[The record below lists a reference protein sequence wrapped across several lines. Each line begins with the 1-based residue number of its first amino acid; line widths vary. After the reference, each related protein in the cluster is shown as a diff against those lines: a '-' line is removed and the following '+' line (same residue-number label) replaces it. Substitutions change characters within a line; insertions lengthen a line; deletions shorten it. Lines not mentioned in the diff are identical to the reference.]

1 MKLRLIEGGA
11 GSGKSYLCLQELAAR
26 QQAEPVGKPL
36 LLLVPEQATFAGERA
51 YVNFVAEAGV
61 GERVG
66 ASLRVQA
73 VSFSGLYRLLA
84 AEQKFAALPWL
95 DEQGRAMLLEAC
107 LQQHR
112 GRLEVLDAAA
122 GNISFVDA
130 LARALVE
137 FEQYAV
143 APADLRRAAEQ
154 LTDRLLAAKLRD
166 LALLF
171 EAYLHMVVGGFRD
184 QGLMMAELAQ
194 AAAVSE
200 MLEGAEIW
208 LDNFLDFNPS
218 QLAVVRALFPKVQA
232 VNLCLCL
239 PPEAAENRG
248 IGRIFGGQR
257 YLRRQFLQL
266 AAELGAEVEIT
277 RLTANQRQRHNQ
289 ELAAVEACF
298 AFGCFGHRLP
308 RSADWADLPL
318 DCPPEHI
325 ELAAMPDL
333 AAEAAYAAQTISRLC
348 RDEGYKFREIAVIT
362 RNLANYRTELE
373 NAFRDFNIPYFF
385 DMGADLGRHPLVKL
399 IGTVLSVLA
408 ENWST
413 PAVLAYLKSG
423 LAPLS
428 LDEADIL
435 ENYALRCGL
444 KSYMWRQA
452 GQFKRAGG
460 LNAEQLA
467 QINALAERALR
478 PLLNFWEQTR
488 TEQNRLPVGA
498 LAGAL
503 QALLN
508 DLRVAETLLSWEQQA
523 MQRQELRL
531 ADAHR
536 QILPKVE
543 QLLAQLQAF
552 LADLPVSFAEF
563 AELWQEGTARLQL
576 SSIPPSANEV
586 NVAEVSRSRL
596 PEIRVAIVLG
606 LNDGELP
613 AALAEDGLLGSL
625 EREQLAG
632 LPEPLELAAG
642 PRERQE
648 NEEYLAYI
656 ALTRSS
662 ERLYLS
668 YAEQAA
674 DGTALRP
681 SIVVTQMRQIFPGL
695 AVRRP
700 EDLPLV
706 NTLGGERHLL
716 AGLAAHLTRLREGE
730 PVLPAVD
737 DFWRGVCRQLT
748 ASGRLLPQ
756 LNALR
761 QGLAYQVD
769 RAPLDKRRYFA
780 LYGRSGTTST
790 SVSRL
795 ERFNSCPCKYY
806 ASYGL
811 GLAPRP
817 EFKLQTADIG
827 TLYHYILS
835 EVMQQLVQEH
845 CVWADL
851 TAERLEPLVR
861 RTLEQFA
868 ERGLAE
874 ILADSGKNSYMA
886 EKIVA
891 VVTQSLLDMAA
902 NLAAGSFQPRRFELS
917 FGERNGLQP
926 LRLELSDG
934 RLVELRGVIDRVD
947 VAAGSEAAFVRIID
961 YKMQNK
967 TLSLS
972 DIYYGL
978 NWQLPL
984 YLEALL
990 QTSRQKLRPAGM
1002 FYVPIQEIIKNV
1014 QSLAEEGASV
1024 KLQGLAILDTEAL
1037 LLAERDLEPGRYAK
1051 TMNVY
1056 WKRDSSFGRSTMMGL
1071 LPAEYNFMQHCLRRQ
1086 AAASVERL
1094 QAGEI
1099 RQRPLE
1105 QNGRL
1110 ICEYCD
1116 YYSVCALDLAAE
1128 RQSRNVDKISKPEV
1142 MRRWQNEFGT
1152 DEYASDEFA
1161 SDEFAS
1167 GEFNFDKE

>member
-26 QQAEPVGKPL
+26 QKAEPLGKPL

-51 YVNFVAEAGV
+51 YVNFAEGGDEPV
-61 GERVG
+61 GT
-66 ASLRVQA
+66 SLRVQA

-84 AEQKFAALPWL
+84 AEQTFAALPWL

-107 LQQHR
+107 LQQNR
-112 GRLEVLDAAA
+112 GQLEILDAAA

-137 FEQYAV
+137 FEQYAIS
-143 APADLRRAAEQ
+143 PADLRRAAEQ
-154 LTDRLLAAKLRD
+154 LNDRLLAAKLRD
-166 LALLF
+166 LARLF

-194 AAAVSE
+194 AAENSKL
-200 MLEGAEIW
+200 LEGAEIW
-208 LDNFLDFNPS
+208 LDSFLDFNPS
-218 QLAVVRALFPKVQA
+218 QLAVLRALFPKLQA

-239 PPEAAENRG
+239 PPEATEPNG

-257 YLRRQFLQL
+257 RLRRQFLQL
-266 AAELGAEVEIT
+266 AAEVGAEVEIT
-277 RLTANQRQRHNQ
+277 RLTANQRQKHNP

-298 AFGCFGHRLP
+298 AFGCFGYGAWP
-308 RSADWADLPL
+308 DLPGSQ
-318 DCPPEHI
+318 PPANV
-325 ELAAMPDL
+325 ELMAAPDI

-348 RDEGYKFREIAVIT
+348 REENYKFREIAVIT
-362 RNLANYRTELE
+362 RNLANYRNELE

-385 DMGADLGRHPLVKL
+385 DMGAELGKHPLVKL
-399 IGTVLSVLA
+399 ISTVLSVLV

-423 LAPLS
+423 LAPVS
-428 LDEADIL
+428 MDEADVL

-444 KSYMWRQA
+444 KNYMWRQA
-452 GQFKRAGG
+452 GQFKRRGG
-460 LNAEQLA
+460 LEAEELA
-467 QINALAERALR
+467 QINEMAARAMQ
-478 PLLNFWEQTR
+478 PLLVFWEKTGAGQ
-488 TEQNRLPVGA
+488 QRLPVGV

-503 QALLN
+503 QELLL
-508 DLRVAETLLSWEQQA
+508 DLQVETTLLDWEQQA
-523 MQRQELRL
+523 VQRQELRL

-543 QLLAQLQAF
+543 QLLTQLQAF

-596 PEIRVAIVLG
+596 PEIRAAIVLG
-606 LNDGELP
+606 LNEGELP
-613 AALAEDGLLGSL
+613 AVLAEDGLLGSL
-625 EREQLAG
+625 DRAQLAG

-668 YAEQAA
+668 YAEQTA
-674 DGTALRP
+674 DGTPLRP
-681 SIVVTQMRQIFPGL
+681 STVVTQLKQIFPGL
-695 AVRRP
+695 LLKRP
-700 EDLPLV
+700 EDLPLLD
-706 NTLGGERHLL
+706 NLGGERHLL
-716 AGLAAHLTRLREGE
+716 AGLSAHLTKLREGE
-730 PVLPAVD
+730 SVPSLVN

-748 ASGRLLPQ
+748 ARGQLSGPLS
-756 LNALR
+756 ALR
-761 QGLAYQVD
+761 QGLAYQVNS
-769 RAPLDKRRYFA
+769 APLDKRRYYA
-780 LYGRSGTTST
+780 LYGRAGSVST

-811 GLAPRP
+811 ALAPRP
-817 EFKLQTADIG
+817 EFKLQTADVG

-835 EVMQQLVQEH
+835 EVMQQLVQAN

-851 TAERLEPLVR
+851 TAQALEPLVR
-861 RTLEQFA
+861 QTLQQFA

-874 ILADSGKNSYMA
+874 ILADSSKNSYMA

-891 VVTQSLLDMAA
+891 VVAQSLLDMAA
-902 NLAAGSFQPRRFELS
+902 NLAAGSFQPYRFELG
-917 FGERNGLQP
+917 FGERGGLQP
-926 LRLELSDG
+926 LRLELADG
-934 RLVELRGVIDRVD
+934 RQVELRGVIDRVD
-947 VAAGSEAAFVRIID
+947 VAAGSDADFVRIID

-967 TLSLS
+967 TLNLS

-990 QTSRQKLRPAGM
+990 QANSQNLRPAGM
-1002 FYVPIQEIIKNV
+1002 FYIPVQEIVKNV

-1024 KLQGLAILDTEAL
+1024 KLQGLAILDMEAL
-1037 LLAERDLEPGRYAK
+1037 LLAERDLEPGKYAK
-1051 TMNVY
+1051 TMSVY
-1056 WKRDSSFGRSTMMGL
+1056 WKRDSSFGRNSLGL
-1071 LPAEYNFMQHCLRRQ
+1071 FPAEYSFMQHCLRRQ
-1086 AAASVERL
+1086 AANSVERL

-1099 RQRPLE
+1099 RQLPLE
-1105 QNGRL
+1105 RNGRL

-1116 YYSVCALDLAAE
+1116 YYSVCAVDLAVE
-1128 RQSRNVDKISKPEV
+1128 KQSRTVDKISKTEV
-1142 MRRWQNEFGT
+1142 MYRWQQEFGE
-1152 DEYASDEFA
+1152 DV
-1161 SDEFAS
+1161 
-1167 GEFNFDKE
+1167 

>member
-11 GSGKSYLCLQELAAR
+11 GSGKSRLCLQEMAER
-26 QQAEPVGKPL
+26 QKAEPLGKPL

-51 YVNFVAEAGV
+51 FVNFADNQGQP
-61 GERVG
+61 VG
-66 ASLRVQA
+66 ASLRAQA
-73 VSFSGLYRLLA
+73 VSFSGLYRLMA
-84 AEQKFAALPWL
+84 AEQTFAPLPRL

-107 LQQHR
+107 MQQHR
-112 GRLEVLDAAA
+112 GKLEVLDAAA

-137 FEQYAV
+137 FEQYGI

-154 LTDRLLAAKLRD
+154 LAQPAGASLLAAKLRD

-171 EAYLHMVVGGFRD
+171 ESYLHMVVGGFRD

-194 AAAVSE
+194 AAAASE
-200 MLEGAEIW
+200 LLQGAEFW

-218 QLAVVRALFPKVQA
+218 QLAVMRALFPKVKA
-232 VNLCLCL
+232 INLCLCL
-239 PPEAAENRG
+239 PPEAAGPQNV
-248 IGRIFGGQR
+248 GRIFGGQR
-257 YLRRQFLQL
+257 RLRRQFLQL
-266 AAELGAEVEIT
+266 AAELGAEVEVT
-277 RLTANQRQRHNQ
+277 RLTANHRQKNNP

-298 AFGCFGHRLP
+298 AFGCFSGFKP
-308 RSADWADLPL
+308 SPDWPL
-318 DCPPEHI
+318 DWRQPPQNI
-325 ELAAMPDL
+325 ELL
-333 AAEAAYAAQTISRLC
+333 AAPDAAVEAVYAAQTISRLC
-348 RDEGYKFREIAVIT
+348 REEGFKFREIAVIT

-373 NAFRDFNIPYFF
+373 NAFRDFAIPYFF

-399 IGTVLSVLA
+399 VATVLSVLT

-460 LNAEQLA
+460 LTAEELA
-467 QINALAERALR
+467 QINEIAARALQ
-478 PLLNFWEQTR
+478 PLLSLREELQAAGALT
-488 TEQNRLPVGA
+488 VGV

-503 QALLN
+503 LNLLQNLQAADKLL
-508 DLRVAETLLSWEQQA
+508 VWEQQA
-523 MQRQELRL
+523 VQRQELRL

-552 LADLPVSFAEF
+552 LPDLPVSYQEF

-586 NVAEVSRSRL
+586 NLAEISRSRL
-596 PEIRVAIVLG
+596 PEIRAAIVLG
-606 LNDGELP
+606 LNDGEMP
-613 AALAEDGLLGSL
+613 AAVAEDGLLGSND
-625 EREQLAG
+625 REVLARLG
-632 LPEPLELAAG
+632 LELAAG

-668 YAEQAA
+668 YAEAAA
-674 DGTALRP
+674 DGAALRP
-681 SIVVTQMRQIFPGL
+681 SPVVGRLRQIFPAL
-695 AVRRP
+695 APKQP
-700 EDLPLV
+700 EDLPL
-706 NTLGGERHLL
+706 TDWLGGDRRLL
-716 AGLAAHLTRLREGE
+716 AGLAAHLGRLRAGE
-730 PVLPAVD
+730 TPPPQTD
-737 DFWRGVCRQLT
+737 EFWRAVCRRLQQEQK
-748 ASGRLLPQ
+748 LLPQ
-756 LNALR
+756 LAALR
-761 QGLAYQVD
+761 QGLDYRVNG
-769 RAPLDKRRYFA
+769 APLDKRRYLA
-780 LYGRSGTTST
+780 LYGRAGSSST

-817 EFKLQTADIG
+817 EFKLQTADVG
-827 TLYHYILS
+827 TIYHYILS
-835 EVMQQLVQEH
+835 EVMQRLVQAE
-845 CVWADL
+845 CKWAEL
-851 TAERLEPLVR
+851 TMAELEPLVR
-861 RTLEQFA
+861 EVLQQFA
-868 ERGLAE
+868 EQGLAE
-874 ILADSGKNSYMA
+874 LLTDSGKNSYMA

-891 VVTQSLLDMAA
+891 VVSQSLLDMAA
-902 NLAAGSFQPRRFELS
+902 NLAAGSFQPRRFELA
-917 FGERNGLQP
+917 FGLGGQLQP
-926 LRLELSDG
+926 LRLEVADG
-934 RLVELRGVIDRVD
+934 RFVELGGVIDRVD
-947 VAAGSEAAFVRIID
+947 VAPGSEAAFVRIID

-967 TLSLS
+967 TLNLS
-972 DIYYGL
+972 DIYFGL

-990 QTSRQKLRPAGM
+990 QNGRDRLRPAGM
-1002 FYVPIQEIIKNV
+1002 FYVPVQEIIKNV
-1014 QSLAEEGASV
+1014 QSLEEDGAAV

-1037 LLAERDLEPGRYAK
+1037 LLAERDLEPGQYAK
-1051 TMNVY
+1051 TMSVY
-1056 WKRDSSFGRSTMMGL
+1056 WKRDSSFGRNTLGL

-1086 AAASVERL
+1086 AADSVQRL

-1116 YYSVCALDLAAE
+1116 YYSLCAVDLAVDMNSRPVE
-1128 RQSRNVDKISKPEV
+1128 RISKDEV
-1142 MRRWQNEFGT
+1142 LRRWQQ
-1152 DEYASDEFA
+1152 EY
-1161 SDEFAS
+1161 
-1167 GEFNFDKE
+1167 GEE